1 MDPMTQR
8 VAVLG
13 TGIMGGAMARNVAAA
28 GLDVV
33 VWNRT
38 RAKAEELRLPVAD
51 SAADAVRGADVVVTM
66 LSDGK
71 TTEEVVREAS
81 PAAGT
86 VWVQQATVGI
96 EAACS
101 LAGVARELDLVY
113 VDAPVLGTRGP
124 AVNGQLVIVASGPDD
139 VQERLTPIFDAE
151 GARTMWLGPAGNG
164 SKLKLAVNSWVLTIV
179 EGVSEAL
186 TLTKAM
192 GLDPQQF
199 LDAVAGGATDAP
211 FVQAKGK
218 AMLAGSYEP
227 QFPLW
232 AASKDARLIMAAA
245 EEAGADVGVL
255 RAVHDHFQRAEQAG
269 YGDEDLAATHRLH

>member
-13 TGIMGGAMARNVAAA
+13 TGIMGAAMARNVADA

-38 RAKAEELRLPVAD
+38 ASKAEEADLPAAA
-51 SAADAVRGADVVVTM
+51 SPADAARGADVVVTM
-66 LSDGK
+66 LSDGAVV
-71 TTEEVVREAS
+71 EEVIRQAA

-86 VWVQQATVGI
+86 VWVQQATVGVD
-96 EAACS
+96 AACR

-124 AVNGQLVIVASGPDD
+124 AVNGQLVIVASGPDEVRD
-139 VQERLTPIFDAE
+139 RLAPIFDAE
-151 GARTMWLGPAGNG
+151 GSRTMWLGTAGNG
-164 SKLKLAVNSWVLTIV
+164 SKLKLAVNSWVLTII

-192 GLDPQQF
+192 GLDPQLF

-218 AMLAGSYEP
+218 AMLAGSYDP

-232 AASKDARLIMAAA
+232 AAAKDARLIMAAA

-255 RAVHDHFQRAEQAG
+255 RAVHDHFQRAEAAG
-269 YGDEDLAATHRLH
+269 YGDQDLAATHRLH